1 MPDFDSAAVLSLSGP
16 EPLAALLAAGGP
28 PSGLWQPEEMAAI
41 FRHQMAALLRVD
53 LGGLARPAAER
64 LEALVAAPA
73 APLQSFADLL
83 RHPSP
88 PLELLELVKD
98 FAKTNADHPENGL
111 PKEIA
116 AVLYYACIA
125 AALLRLKA
133 RISKLSDAD
142 PGRGPRWAVEQPWLD
157 EETKQ
162 LLAKALA
169 GITGAGARD
178 ASGL

>member
-1 MPDFDSAAVLSLSGP
+1 
-16 EPLAALLAAGGP
+16 
-28 PSGLWQPEEMAAI
+28 
-41 FRHQMAALLRVD
+41 
-53 LGGLARPAAER
+53 
-64 LEALVAAPA
+64 
-73 APLQSFADLL
+73 
-83 RHPSP
+83 
-88 PLELLELVKD
+88 
-98 FAKTNADHPENGL
+98 
-111 PKEIA
+111 
-116 AVLYYACIA
+116 VLYYACIA

-142 PGRGPRWAVEQPWLD
+142 LSRGLRWAVEQPWLD

>member
-1 MPDFDSAAVLSLSGP
+1 MPEFDSAAALSRSGP
-16 EPLAALLAAGGP
+16 EPLAALLAAGEP
-28 PSGLWQPEEMAAI
+28 PGGLWRPEEMAAI
-41 FRHQMAALLRVD
+41 FRHQMAAPLLAD
-53 LGGLARPAAER
+53 LEGSAPPAARP
-64 LEALVAAPA
+64 LEALAAGQDGLPR
-73 APLQSFADLL
+73 SFADLL

-88 PLELLELVKD
+88 RLELLELVKD
-98 FAKTNADHPENGL
+98 FAKANADHPENGL

-142 PGRGPRWAVEQPWLD
+142 LRRGLSWAAEQPWLD

-162 LLAKALA
+162 LLARALA
-169 GITGAGARD
+169 AMTPAAARD